1 MTITSLAFLT
11 PGNFADDAPYI
22 GLEETIQLFVYGE
35 ELGYDGAWI
44 RQRHLEHGV
53 GSAAVF
59 LARGRLSAATAAAAQ
74 PRAGE
79 PHLVRRRQPALG
91 PSGRRA
97 RPQPALRPNWTGGP
111 RSWRPRD
118 EFRTTGGPR
127 PGSRSPPGIASTAKA
142 PQSCGGTD
150 GSAAR
155 DPTTSGAWKQAL
167 TDLP

>member
-11 PGNFADDAPYI
+11 PGNFADDDPYT
-22 GLEETIQLFVYGE
+22 GLEETLQLFVYGE
-35 ELGYDGAWI
+35 ELGYDGGLDPAAAS
-44 RQRHLEHGV
+44 RTRCGFGRGV
-53 GSAAVF
+53 PR
-59 LARGRLSAATAAAAQ
+59 RGRLSAATAAAAQ
-74 PRAGE
+74 PRSGG

-91 PSGRRA
+91 PLGRRA
-97 RPQPALRPNWTGGP
+97 RTQPALRPNWAGGP

-142 PQSCGGTD
+142 RQSRGGTD

-155 DPTTSGAWKQAL
+155 DPASGAWKQAL